1 MPGGSGGPAGRIA
14 AERRRP
20 HTGGENRSPRGP
32 GGQHL
37 VKESALNAQRTTTDI
52 TADPQKTF
60 VAEDGLQV
68 PPAPEDLGPRR
79 LRRYREQYLDR
90 LRGNAPDPETQGVP
104 VVPVME
110 PDDRLLEFQRRFQAI
125 SEQGEF
131 VRLSADEEF
140 AAIVGDR
147 TATTYRDRAL
157 LEDVQRQI
165 LGAGPG
171 TVSGGIV
178 SVNPAHLSGLGNT
191 DFAGTVYDE
200 RLLGP
205 QTMGIPVIT
214 GSTPRVQDADAG
226 AGVGASADA
235 DDAVAAPE
243 ETGPEETS
251 PAESAAQDETA
262 EGAAQPEDARPVR
275 AVDAHGLDL
284 SGLDAKA
291 PGGTGRA
298 WLITLIL
305 LVLVAAVV
313 LGVIFL
319 IP

>member
-1 MPGGSGGPAGRIA
+1 M
-14 AERRRP
+14 
-20 HTGGENRSPRGP
+20 
-32 GGQHL
+32 
-37 VKESALNAQRTTTDI
+37 
-52 TADPQKTF
+52 
-60 VAEDGLQV
+60 AEDGLQV

-205 QTMGIPVIT
+205 QTMGMPVIT

>member
-1 MPGGSGGPAGRIA
+1 M
-14 AERRRP
+14 
-20 HTGGENRSPRGP
+20 
-32 GGQHL
+32 
-37 VKESALNAQRTTTDI
+37 
-52 TADPQKTF
+52 
-60 VAEDGLQV
+60 AEDGLQV

-214 GSTPRVQDADAG
+214 GSTPRVQGSHAG
-226 AGVGASADA
+226 AGAPASADA

-243 ETGPEETS
+243 PQTDPSEPVGLNPEEAGAPEEISPGETS
-251 PAESAAQDETA
+251 PAEAAQDETA